1 MEHLNALKDKIE
13 EALSECER
21 AQEVAG
27 SHAELLQL
35 EACAASLEVAW
46 LHHDDAYDAAHT
58 ESQRRL
64 RLNKHYTAMSKRRR
78 EQAVGDP

>member
-1 MEHLNALKDKIE
+1 MEHLNALKDRIE
-13 EALSECER
+13 KALSECER
-21 AQEVAG
+21 AQEAAK

-35 EACAASLEVAW
+35 EACAACLETAMA
-46 LHHDDAYDAAHT
+46 HHDAAYDAAHT

-64 RLNKHYTAMSKRRR
+64 RLNKYYTAMSKRRR